1 MAVGDLE
8 INERAWH
15 IELNGRGVE
24 HLFDAQGSET
34 LDPTQAVEVKL
45 VDAAHLAPINEND
58 VLTFTLLMDG
68 THG

>member
-1 MAVGDLE
+1 MADLE
-8 INERAWH
+8 IDERVWQ

-34 LDPTQAVEVKL
+34 FDPTQAVEVKL
-45 VDAAHLAPINEND
+45 VDANHLAPINEND
-58 VLTFTLLMDG
+58 VLTFTLLVDG